1 MRGQADERRSSEP
14 LQGKIEA
21 RTYNAGRRGTSIG
34 SWQSHLFRR
43 PVVVVLL
50 RIPDVLDAVRDLLQH
65 VREVCAHEF
74 SQVLFVQRGPG
85 RR

>member
-34 SWQSHLFRR
+34 SWQSHRFLR
-43 PVVVVLL
+43 PVDVFVVLRL
-50 RIPDVLDAVRDLLQH
+50 LDVLVAVPDLLQH
-65 VREVCAHEF
+65 V
-74 SQVLFVQRGPG
+74 
-85 RR
+85 

>member
-43 PVVVVLL
+43 PVVVVVL
-50 RIPDVLDAVRDLLQH
+50 RTPDVLIA
-65 VREVCAHEF
+65 
-74 SQVLFVQRGPG
+74 G
-85 RR
+85 R